1 MKNNFH
7 FKENMFK
14 WKKDWRRKMKQKLFE
29 DQHLTPNE
37 KTIADFIAKMGMT
50 VLTYTED
57 EIAKSL
63 QISNATVSRFWRKI
77 GFKNFKDYKNNY
89 KETMDISPAN
99 KLGNIM
105 EQVSST
111 TIHAQMM
118 TMSVKHL
125 ELTLAQYNAEDF
137 QKAVQSIV
145 KAKTIYIYSPGP
157 SEGLGNLLNYRLSRF
172 GFNIQVLP
180 KSGHEIY
187 ESMLHFGY
195 GDVLFMF
202 GFVKLHPESRVLLE
216 HAKKL
221 NMKSIVMTDSI
232 VSDFNMLADLLL
244 FASRGELWEFH
255 SMMAPTFLIEN
266 IIIAVGKE
274 TAEQSMMK
282 LEMLDSIRKEY
293 KDLLP
298 R

>member
-1 MKNNFH
+1 MH
-7 FKENMFK
+7 P
-14 WKKDWRRKMKQKLFE
+14 KLFE
-29 DQHLTPNE
+29 EQALTPNE
-37 KTIADFIAKMGMT
+37 KTIADYITKIGMD

-77 GFKNFKDYKNNY
+77 GFKNFKDYKNNF
-89 KETMDISPAN
+89 KETMDITPAN
-99 KLGNIM
+99 KLGNMM
-105 EQVSST
+105 EQVNSS

-118 TMSVKHL
+118 TMSVQHL
-125 ELTLAQYNAEDF
+125 ELTLAQYHAEDF
-137 QKAVQSIV
+137 QKAVKSII
-145 KAKTIYIYSPGP
+145 KAKTIFIYSPGP

-172 GFNIQVLP
+172 GFNMKVLP

-187 ESMLHFGY
+187 ESLLHFSSD
-195 GDVLFMF
+195 DVLVMF
-202 GFVKLHPESRVLLE
+202 GFVKLHPESRVLLQ

-221 NMKSIVMTDSI
+221 GMTTIVITDSI
-232 VSDFNMLADLLL
+232 VSDFNMLADIIL

-255 SMMAPTFLIEN
+255 SMIAPTFIIES

-274 TAEQSMMK
+274 TAEQSMLK
-282 LEMLDSIRKEY
+282 LEMLDTIRKEY

>member
-1 MKNNFH
+1 M
-7 FKENMFK
+7 
-14 WKKDWRRKMKQKLFE
+14 DQILFE

-37 KTIADFIAKMGMT
+37 KTIADFIAKMGMA
-50 VLTYTED
+50 VLMYTED

-77 GFKNFKDYKNNY
+77 GFKNFKDYKNSY

-125 ELTLAQYNAEDF
+125 ELTLAQNNAEDF
-137 QKAVQSIV
+137 QKAVQSIA

-172 GFNIQVLP
+172 GFNIKVLP

-187 ESMLHFGY
+187 ESLLHFSY
-195 GDVLFMF
+195 DDALFMF

-221 NMKSIVMTDSI
+221 GMKSTVITDSI
-232 VSDFNMLADLLL
+232 VSDFNMLADILL

-255 SMMAPTFLIEN
+255 SMIAPTFLVEN

-274 TAEQSMMK
+274 TGEQSMMK
-282 LEMLDSIRKEY
+282 LEMLDTIRKEY

>member
-1 MKNNFH
+1 MN
-7 FKENMFK
+7 
-14 WKKDWRRKMKQKLFE
+14 QKLFE

-37 KTIADFIAKMGMT
+37 KTIADTITKMGME

-57 EIAKSL
+57 ELAKSL

-77 GFKNFKDYKNNY
+77 GFKNFKDYKNTY
-89 KETMDISPAN
+89 KEKMDISPAN
-99 KLGNIM
+99 KLGNMM
-105 EQVSST
+105 EQVSSS

-118 TMSVKHL
+118 SMSVKHL
-125 ELTLAQYNAEDF
+125 EITLAQYRAEDF
-137 QKAVQSIV
+137 QQAVQSIV

-172 GFNIQVLP
+172 GFNIKVLP

-187 ESMLHFGY
+187 ESLLHFSTD
-195 GDVLFMF
+195 DVIVMF

-221 NMKSIVMTDSI
+221 GMKSIVITDSI
-232 VSDFNMLADLLL
+232 VSDFNMLADTIL

-255 SMMAPTFLIEN
+255 SMIAPTFMIES

-282 LEMLDSIRKEY
+282 LEMLDTIRKEY

>member
-1 MKNNFH
+1 MNQQL
-7 FKENMFK
+7 FKAP
-14 WKKDWRRKMKQKLFE
+14 
-29 DQHLTPNE
+29 HLTPNE
-37 KTIADFIAKMGMT
+37 KTIADYISKLDAS

-63 QISNATVSRFWRKI
+63 KISNATVSRFWRKI
-77 GFKNFKDYKNNY
+77 GFKNFKDYKNTY
-89 KETMDISPAN
+89 KEKIEISPAN
-99 KLGNIM
+99 KLENIM
-105 EQVSST
+105 AQVDST

-118 TMSVKHL
+118 ATSIKHL
-125 ELTLAQYNAEDF
+125 EITLAQFDEEHF
-137 QKAVQSIV
+137 LKVVQSII

-172 GFNIQVLP
+172 GLNIKVLP

-187 ESMLHFGY
+187 ESLLHFS
-195 GDVLFMF
+195 GDDILFMF
-202 GFVKLHPESRVLLE
+202 GFVKLHPESRVLME
-216 HAKKL
+216 HTKKL
-221 NMKSIVMTDSI
+221 GMKSIVLTDCL
-232 VSDFNMLADLLL
+232 VSDFNSQCDYLL

-255 SMMAPTFLIEN
+255 SMIAPTFIVEN

-274 TAEQSMMK
+274 SAEQSMQK
-282 LEMLDSIRKEY
+282 LEMLDTIRKEY